1 MYELR
6 QVSIEKESYVPG
18 INCRNVTYLGLVEMI
33 VHIESGENV
42 VRELFRS
49 TQWSLV
55 GNFFVGDRDKK
66 DFNFE
71 AMSSGQK
78 ADTTTLWVIRSKQIA
93 MTNVNDNNR

>member
-1 MYELR
+1 M
-6 QVSIEKESYVPG
+6 SIEKESYVPG

-33 VHIESGENV
+33 VHIESGKNI

-66 DFNFE
+66 DCHRVKKPIPQHFGSFE
-71 AMSSGQK
+71 ANKLQ
-78 ADTTTLWVIRSKQIA
+78 
-93 MTNVNDNNR
+93 